1 MSKEDESKIEIPDTQ
16 VAIAIAGSVDSGKSS
31 YIGVT
36 TSGVLDNGRGS
47 ARAGVA
53 KHPHEVE
60 SGQTSDISTRILNIK
75 DKNKAITFVD
85 LCGHEKY
92 LKTTV
97 RGIASYFPDY
107 GCIIVSPQRE
117 VTDMT
122 TQHYKMLISHN
133 IPIFIVV
140 TRVDVSLEEQYNRT
154 LKSIERMCKKSGH
167 QKVDIINTYYTYH
180 KQKSGEIDDEV
191 FKKEKKNA
199 IDKVIENMDVNKNG
213 KQILVPVITISNV
226 DGYYIDVCK
235 KVMGSIEPREIW
247 NQTSTNNRVVKMFQK
262 KLNLKDDDIKSDF
275 DGSLFYI
282 DSAFNKQ
289 GVGLVVSGINRGKTI
304 KIGDSLFIGPFG
316 KEFIEVKIKGIH
328 NNDKTDIPEL
338 KNHSR
343 GCCNIVVKDSKHKGL
358 RKNNIKK
365 GVIMGTKEMLS
376 RICFR
381 FKAAIFVFA
390 EKSISI
396 KPGYAPVINSGV
408 INQTARV
415 LKDDTFKDIVTKD
428 GTTLPNKVLGPGSV
442 ESMWFKFTMRPEF
455 IDKGSLLIFRSG
467 KIHGVGMIIDVSPI
481 ADDDDKA
488 DLTKKNGDKKKQKIK
503 STKAK
508 GVVKAYKKVDITD
521 LTV

>member
-107 GCIIVSPQRE
+107 GCVIVSPQRE

-154 LKSIERMCKKSGH
+154 LKSIERMCKKSGS

-180 KQKSGEIDDEV
+180 KQKSGEIDDEA
-191 FKKEKKNA
+191 FKKEKETA
-199 IDKVIENMDVNKNG
+199 INKVIENMDVNKNG
-213 KQILVPVITISNV
+213 KQTLVPVITISNV

-235 KVMGSIEPREIW
+235 EVMGSLEPREIW

-275 DGSLFYI
+275 DVSLF
-282 DSAFNKQ
+282 
-289 GVGLVVSGINRGKTI
+289 
-304 KIGDSLFIGPFG
+304 
-316 KEFIEVKIKGIH
+316 
-328 NNDKTDIPEL
+328 
-338 KNHSR
+338 
-343 GCCNIVVKDSKHKGL
+343 
-358 RKNNIKK
+358 
-365 GVIMGTKEMLS
+365 
-376 RICFR
+376 
-381 FKAAIFVFA
+381 
-390 EKSISI
+390 
-396 KPGYAPVINSGV
+396 
-408 INQTARV
+408 
-415 LKDDTFKDIVTKD
+415 
-428 GTTLPNKVLGPGSV
+428 
-442 ESMWFKFTMRPEF
+442 
-455 IDKGSLLIFRSG
+455 
-467 KIHGVGMIIDVSPI
+467 
-481 ADDDDKA
+481 
-488 DLTKKNGDKKKQKIK
+488 
-503 STKAK
+503 
-508 GVVKAYKKVDITD
+508 
-521 LTV
+521 